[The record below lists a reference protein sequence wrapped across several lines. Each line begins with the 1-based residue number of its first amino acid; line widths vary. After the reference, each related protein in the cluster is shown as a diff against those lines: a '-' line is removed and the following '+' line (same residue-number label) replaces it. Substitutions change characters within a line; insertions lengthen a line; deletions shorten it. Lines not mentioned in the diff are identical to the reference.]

1 MRVAIAQMNTHTGA
15 LSETCERMLAYA
27 CRAQEGGADL
37 VIYPAPT
44 LTGLMA
50 LSDATIDDFL
60 GDLFTALQALAE
72 KLPIPALIPV
82 VVQKD
87 GELLQEAMFLRKG
100 HVTPLRLAAEI
111 AHLSALTRGS
121 LTDAA
126 AKMMGF
132 GDLGFDL
139 PCFEMQDLS
148 IGVAFTYQELNAWR
162 ETDQSADILL
172 YLSSLGYVLH
182 DKNTAMGLH
191 AENSRFVSDANELGT
206 WIVAANPVGL
216 YGTHVHIGSSFVMT
230 PDGRLTS
237 YGKAFEE
244 DLIFSDLSKPSD
256 TDTSVAESSVTDT
269 PVEDLFAAGA
279 SVSAVDEPA
288 NKAHQETLNTYD
300 TTDVAWKALQ
310 LGLTQAVIQ
319 GGFEGVAVLL
329 DNSLNAH
336 VVEALAKSVLSEKQ
350 VYIQRSHAH
359 GPLEKNVEYARLAAV
374 ACEKNLL
381 VLATENKT
389 DIALN
394 PSGIHA
400 TNSLCILGDFYLSEV
415 RDLVELASLD
425 GEVEFQGAPS
435 MVSELDGDMTPFAD
449 ETERDAFVD
458 HVLTQML
465 EGNKSVRSLLLS
477 VEHPKVAERV
487 CEVFQKNTFA
497 RQSMRPILTF
507 SKHSIVEESFPLFSM
522 WRDTRTSEVP
532 RQDTST
538 LFDGLRSSAEHAFSN
553 SVPEQMEAPSP
564 ESVQEILEYLREF
577 SGLEG
582 AGVMFGVPKMWRGPF
597 SEN

>member
-27 CRAQEGGADL
+27 CLAQEGDADL

-148 IGVAFTYQELNAWR
+148 IGVAFTYQELNTWKDM
-162 ETDQSADILL
+162 DQSADILL

-216 YGTHVHIGSSFVMT
+216 YGTHVYIGSSFVMT

-237 YGKAFEE
+237 CGKAFEE

-256 TDTSVAESSVTDT
+256 MDTSVTD
-269 PVEDLFAAGA
+269 VFAAGA
-279 SVSAVDEPA
+279 SVSAADEPA
-288 NKAHQETLNTYD
+288 NKGHQETINTYD
-300 TTDVAWKALQ
+300 MTDVAWKALQ

-350 VYIQRSHAH
+350 VYIQRSNAH
-359 GPLEKNVEYARLAAV
+359 GRLEKNVEYARLAAV

-400 TNSLCILGDFYLSEV
+400 TNSLYILGDFYLSEV
-415 RDLVELASLD
+415 RDLVEPASLD
-425 GEVEFQGAPS
+425 GEAEFGEAEFQEAPS
-435 MVSELDGDMTPFAD
+435 MVSGLDGDMTPFAD

-487 CEVFQKNTFA
+487 CEAFQKNTFA

-538 LFDGLRSSAEHAFSN
+538 LFDGLRSSAEHTFSN

>member
-27 CRAQEGGADL
+27 CLAQEGDADL

-60 GDLFTALQALAE
+60 GDLFTALQELAE

-148 IGVAFTYQELNAWR
+148 IGVAFTYQELNTWKDM
-162 ETDQSADILL
+162 DQSADILL
-172 YLSSLGYVLH
+172 YLSSLGYILH

-216 YGTHVHIGSSFVMT
+216 YGTHVYIGSSFVMT

-237 YGKAFEE
+237 CGKAFEE

-256 TDTSVAESSVTDT
+256 MDTSVTD
-269 PVEDLFAAGA
+269 VFAAGA
-279 SVSAVDEPA
+279 SVSAADEPA
-288 NKAHQETLNTYD
+288 NKGHQETINTYD
-300 TTDVAWKALQ
+300 MTDVAWKALQ

-350 VYIQRSHAH
+350 VYIQRSNAH
-359 GPLEKNVEYARLAAV
+359 GRLEKNVEYARLAAV

-400 TNSLCILGDFYLSEV
+400 TGSLYILGDFYLSEV
-415 RDLVELASLD
+415 RDLVEPASL
-425 GEVEFQGAPS
+425 GRETEFQEAPS
-435 MVSELDGDMTPFAD
+435 MVSGLDGDMTPFAD

-487 CEVFQKNTFA
+487 CEAFQKNTFA

-538 LFDGLRSSAEHAFSN
+538 LFDGLRSSAEHTFSN

>member
-15 LSETCERMLAYA
+15 LSKTCEQMLAYA
-27 CRAQEGGADL
+27 CRAQEGDADL

-44 LTGLMA
+44 LTGLMV

-191 AENSRFVSDANELGT
+191 AENNELGT

-216 YGTHVHIGSSFVMT
+216 YGTHVYIGSSFVMT

-237 YGKAFEE
+237 CGKAFEE

-256 TDTSVAESSVTDT
+256 TDTSDEESPVTDT
-269 PVEDLFAAGA
+269 SVTNVFATGA
-279 SVSAVDEPA
+279 SVPAADEPA
-288 NKAHQETLNTYD
+288 NKAHQETINTYD
-300 TTDVAWKALQ
+300 MTDVAWKALQ

-319 GGFEGVAVLL
+319 GGFGGVAVLL

-336 VVEALAKSVLSEKQ
+336 VVEALAKSVLSENQ
-350 VYIQRSHAH
+350 VYIQKSHAH
-359 GPLEKNVEYARLAAV
+359 DRLEKNVEYARLAAV

-400 TNSLCILGDFYLSEV
+400 TSSLYILGDFYLSEV
-415 RDLVELASLD
+415 RDLVESASLD
-425 GEVEFQGAPS
+425 GETEFQEAPS
-435 MVSELDGDMTPFAD
+435 MVSGLDGDMTPFAD

-465 EGNKSVRSLLLS
+465 EGNKSVRSLLLG

-487 CEVFQKNTFA
+487 CEAFQKNTFA

-507 SKHSIVEESFPLFSM
+507 SKHSIAEESFPLFSM

-553 SVPEQMEAPSP
+553 SVPEQTEAPSP

>member
-1 MRVAIAQMNTHTGA
+1 
-15 LSETCERMLAYA
+15 
-27 CRAQEGGADL
+27 
-37 VIYPAPT
+37 
-44 LTGLMA
+44 
-50 LSDATIDDFL
+50 
-60 GDLFTALQALAE
+60 
-72 KLPIPALIPV
+72 
-82 VVQKD
+82 
-87 GELLQEAMFLRKG
+87 MFLRKG

-132 GDLGFDL
+132 GDLSFDL

-148 IGVAFTYQELNAWR
+148 IGVAFTYQELNAWKD
-162 ETDQSADILL
+162 TDQSADILL

-216 YGTHVHIGSSFVMT
+216 YGTHVYIGSSFAMT

-237 YGKAFEE
+237 CGKAFEE
-244 DLIFSDLSKPSD
+244 DLIFSDLSKSSD
-256 TDTSVAESSVTDT
+256 MDASVAESSDTDT
-269 PVEDLFAAGA
+269 PVEDLFATGA
-279 SVSAVDEPA
+279 SVSAADEPA
-288 NKAHQETLNTYD
+288 NKAHQETINAYD
-300 TTDVAWKALQ
+300 MADVAWKALQ

-350 VYIQRSHAH
+350 VYIQRSNAH
-359 GPLEKNVEYARLAAV
+359 GRLEKNVEYARLAAV

-394 PSGIHA
+394 PSGVHA
-400 TNSLCILGDFYLSEV
+400 TGSLYILGDFYLSEV
-415 RDLVELASLD
+415 RDLVEPASLD
-425 GEVEFQGAPS
+425 GEAEFQGASS
-435 MVSELDGDMTPFAD
+435 MVSGLDGDMTPFAD
-449 ETERDAFVD
+449 ETERDTFVD
-458 HVLTQML
+458 YVLTQML

-538 LFDGLRSSAEHAFSN
+538 LFDGLRSSAEHTFSN
-553 SVPEQMEAPSP
+553 SVPEQMETPSP

-582 AGVMFGVPKMWRGPF
+582 TGVMFGVPKMWRGPF

>member
-27 CRAQEGGADL
+27 CCAQEGDADL

-162 ETDQSADILL
+162 DTDQSADILL

-216 YGTHVHIGSSFVMT
+216 YGTHVYIGSSFVMT
-230 PDGRLTS
+230 PDGWLTS
-237 YGKAFEE
+237 CGKAFEE

-256 TDTSVAESSVTDT
+256 TDT

-279 SVSAVDEPA
+279 SVSAADELA
-288 NKAHQETLNTYD
+288 NKAHQKTLNTYD
-300 TTDVAWKALQ
+300 MTDVAWKALQ

-319 GGFEGVAVLL
+319 GDFEGVAVLL

-336 VVEALAKSVLSEKQ
+336 VVEALAKSVLSENQ
-350 VYIQRSHAH
+350 VYIQKSHAH
-359 GPLEKNVEYARLAAV
+359 GRLEKNVEYARLAAV

-400 TNSLCILGDFYLSEV
+400 TNSLYILGDFYLSEV
-415 RDLVELASLD
+415 RDLVEPASLD
-425 GEVEFQGAPS
+425 GEAEFQETSS
-435 MVSELDGDMTPFAD
+435 MVSGLDGDMTPFAD
-449 ETERDAFVD
+449 ETERDTFVD

-465 EGNKSVRSLLLS
+465 EENKSVRSLLLS

-507 SKHSIVEESFPLFSM
+507 SKHSIVEESFPLFSV
-522 WRDTRTSEVP
+522 WRDTRASEVP

-538 LFDGLRSSAEHAFSN
+538 LFDGLRSSAEHTFSN

>member
-27 CRAQEGGADL
+27 CRAQEGDADL

-60 GDLFTALQALAE
+60 GDLFTALQELAE

-148 IGVAFTYQELNAWR
+148 IGVAFTYQELNTWKDM
-162 ETDQSADILL
+162 DQSADILL

-216 YGTHVHIGSSFVMT
+216 YGTHVYIGSSFVMT

-237 YGKAFEE
+237 CGKAFEE

-256 TDTSVAESSVTDT
+256 MDTSVTD
-269 PVEDLFAAGA
+269 VFAAGA
-279 SVSAVDEPA
+279 SVSAADEPA
-288 NKAHQETLNTYD
+288 NKGHQETINTYD
-300 TTDVAWKALQ
+300 MTDVAWKALQ

-350 VYIQRSHAH
+350 VYIQRSNAH
-359 GPLEKNVEYARLAAV
+359 GRLEKNVEYARLAAV

-400 TNSLCILGDFYLSEV
+400 TNSLYILGDFYLSEV
-415 RDLVELASLD
+415 RDLVEPASLD
-425 GEVEFQGAPS
+425 GEAEFGEAEFQEAPS
-435 MVSELDGDMTPFAD
+435 MVSGLDGDMTPFAD

-487 CEVFQKNTFA
+487 CEAFQKNTFA

-538 LFDGLRSSAEHAFSN
+538 LFDGLRSSAEHTFSN

>member
-27 CRAQEGGADL
+27 CRAQEGDADL

-87 GELLQEAMFLRKG
+87 EELLQEAMFLRKG

-162 ETDQSADILL
+162 DTDQSADILL

-216 YGTHVHIGSSFVMT
+216 YGTHVYIGSSFVMT
-230 PDGRLTS
+230 PDGWLTS
-237 YGKAFEE
+237 CGKAFEE

-256 TDTSVAESSVTDT
+256 ADKSVAESSVTDT
-269 PVEDLFAAGA
+269 SVTDVFATGA
-279 SVSAVDEPA
+279 SVSAADEPA

-359 GPLEKNVEYARLAAV
+359 GRLEKNVEYARLAAV

-394 PSGIHA
+394 PSGVHA
-400 TNSLCILGDFYLSEV
+400 TSSLYILGDFYLSEV
-415 RDLVELASLD
+415 RDLVESASLD
-425 GEVEFQGAPS
+425 GETEFQEAPS

-449 ETERDAFVD
+449 KTERDTFVD

-487 CEVFQKNTFA
+487 CEAFQKNTFA

-522 WRDTRTSEVP
+522 WRDTRASEVP

-538 LFDGLRSSAEHAFSN
+538 LFDGLRSSAEHTFSN

>member
-1 MRVAIAQMNTHTGA
+1 M
-15 LSETCERMLAYA
+15 
-27 CRAQEGGADL
+27 
-37 VIYPAPT
+37 
-44 LTGLMA
+44 
-50 LSDATIDDFL
+50 
-60 GDLFTALQALAE
+60 
-72 KLPIPALIPV
+72 
-82 VVQKD
+82 
-87 GELLQEAMFLRKG
+87 
-100 HVTPLRLAAEI
+100 
-111 AHLSALTRGS
+111 
-121 LTDAA
+121 
-126 AKMMGF
+126 
-132 GDLGFDL
+132 
-139 PCFEMQDLS
+139 
-148 IGVAFTYQELNAWR
+148 
-162 ETDQSADILL
+162 
-172 YLSSLGYVLH
+172 
-182 DKNTAMGLH
+182 
-191 AENSRFVSDANELGT
+191 
-206 WIVAANPVGL
+206 
-216 YGTHVHIGSSFVMT
+216 
-230 PDGRLTS
+230 
-237 YGKAFEE
+237 
-244 DLIFSDLSKPSD
+244 
-256 TDTSVAESSVTDT
+256 
-269 PVEDLFAAGA
+269 
-279 SVSAVDEPA
+279 
-288 NKAHQETLNTYD
+288 
-300 TTDVAWKALQ
+300 TDVAWRALQ

-336 VVEALAKSVLSEKQ
+336 VVEALAKSVLSENQ
-350 VYIQRSHAH
+350 VYIQKSHAH
-359 GPLEKNVEYARLAAV
+359 GRLEKNVEYARLAAV

-400 TNSLCILGDFYLSEV
+400 TSSLYILGDFYLSEV
-415 RDLVELASLD
+415 RDLVEPASLD
-425 GEVEFQGAPS
+425 GEAEFQGAPS
-435 MVSELDGDMTPFAD
+435 MVSGLDGDMTPFAD

-487 CEVFQKNTFA
+487 CEAFQKNTFA

-522 WRDTRTSEVP
+522 WRDTRASEVP

-538 LFDGLRSSAEHAFSN
+538 LFDGLRSSAEHTFSN